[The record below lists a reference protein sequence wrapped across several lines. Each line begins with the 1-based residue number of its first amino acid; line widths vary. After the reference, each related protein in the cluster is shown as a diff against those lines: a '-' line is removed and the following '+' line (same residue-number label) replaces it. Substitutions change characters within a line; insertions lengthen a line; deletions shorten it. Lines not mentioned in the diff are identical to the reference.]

1 MRQMGDYPLHMIL
14 SGCRFSR
21 VKGFAQA
28 EAEGSWQ
35 LVPRALSC
43 SPGLARDV
51 LSPGAGPL
59 EERSVQTMQQAEQT
73 LVSNEVYDVLQATA
87 TKLEG
92 LAAYNK
98 YERDGNSQLWQQLRQ
113 QDEQAIRQLL
123 QQLERFAQEGKLRA
137 Q

>member
-1 MRQMGDYPLHMIL
+1 
-14 SGCRFSR
+14 
-21 VKGFAQA
+21 
-28 EAEGSWQ
+28 
-35 LVPRALSC
+35 
-43 SPGLARDV
+43 
-51 LSPGAGPL
+51 
-59 EERSVQTMQQAEQT
+59 MQQAEQT